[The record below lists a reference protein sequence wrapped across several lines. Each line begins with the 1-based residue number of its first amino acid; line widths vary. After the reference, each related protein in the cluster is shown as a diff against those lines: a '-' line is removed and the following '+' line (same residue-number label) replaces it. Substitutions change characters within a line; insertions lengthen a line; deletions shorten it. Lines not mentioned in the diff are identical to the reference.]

1 MSGGKAL
8 GRVVAIALAL
18 LSFPVDAAPLDLHR
32 GVGLHEW
39 LNWSPLDAS
48 GAYRWPPYRSLPEWQ
63 ARYRPLTD
71 WPAGDSLAQIHA
83 LGFDFV
89 RLTVDPGPLLLRP
102 EQRRET
108 IALLLRD
115 VALLRDAGLKVV
127 VNFHP
132 VGQVPGDG
140 ADQMDGPEESAGL
153 ADYRAML
160 AQFAEALSALGT
172 DWVALEPYNEPAHYP
187 CDGGSDGAWPRIMAE
202 TVRDIRV
209 TAPDLTLIA
218 TGACGGS
225 IDGLL
230 QLDAGFDDPNLLY
243 SFHMYE
249 PHLFTHQRG
258 SDADQFASGLPWP
271 NTNGSPERALE
282 ALRRHMEAA
291 GLSIDDQQRKLAAV
305 QPLAT
310 RYFSETWDE
319 ARLKARIGEAVTW
332 ATSHGI
338 PAKRLFLGEF
348 GVLAEDAE
356 GRRGAAEPDRL
367 RYLAAVRQTAEAAGM
382 AWSVWEYSNPWGMSV
397 IAPEG
402 PAVPDQAMLKAL
414 GLVP

>member
-1 MSGGKAL
+1 MSGSVGL
-8 GRVVAIALAL
+8 GRVFALLLAL
-18 LSFPVDAAPLDLHR
+18 LPLQAGAAPLELHR
-32 GVGLHEW
+32 GVAVHEW

-48 GAYRWPPYRSLPEWQ
+48 GAYRWPPYRSVAEWQ

-71 WPAGDSLAQIHA
+71 WPDGDPLAQIHA

-102 EQRRET
+102 DQRRET
-108 IALLLRD
+108 ISLLLGD

-132 VGQVPGDG
+132 VGQVPADG
-140 ADQMDGPEESAGL
+140 AEQMDGPEDSAGL

-160 AQFAEALSALGT
+160 AQFAQALSALGT
-172 DWVALEPYNEPAHYP
+172 DQVALEPYNEPAHYP
-187 CDGGSDGAWPRIMAE
+187 CDSGSDGAWPRIMAE
-202 TVRDIRV
+202 TVRDIRA
-209 TAPDLTLIA
+209 TAPDLTLVV

-225 IDGLL
+225 VDGLL
-230 QLDAGFDDPNLLY
+230 QLDTRFDDPNLLY

-258 SDADQFASGLPWP
+258 ANAGDFASGLPWP
-271 NTNGSPERALE
+271 NSDGSAEMALE

-291 GLSIDDQQRKLAAV
+291 GLSIDDQQRQLAAV

-319 ARLKARIGEAVTW
+319 ARLEARIGAAITW
-332 ATSHGI
+332 AKSHGI
-338 PAKRLFLGEF
+338 PTTRLFLGEF

-367 RYLAAVRQTAEAAGM
+367 RYLATVRRIAEAAGIP
-382 AWSVWEYSNPWGMSV
+382 WSVWEYSNPWGMSL

-402 PAVPDQAMLKAL
+402 PAVPDQAMLRAL